1 MLISTSRKPSQK
13 TRTFCKNFSHAFGF
27 DYTNRGKSS
36 LRDLLIKAKQLGH
49 DSLVLVYQIKG
60 NPSKLTFYDL
70 EANEKLALLVSV
82 NTTNERLH
90 ISPKDLKIRSTVR
103 ELDVLAE
110 VLGIEVTT
118 EPQDSNYIRIS
129 YADYDDEK
137 NFAILYFV
145 NKKGEQ
151 IDFQGT
157 NRFPNKRKKNSRKLN
172 SFIICFKIIDLLI
185 CFIQGRF
192 LLVKV
197 KF

>member
-36 LRDLLIKAKQLGH
+36 LRDLLFKASGLGH

-90 ISPKDLKIRSTVR
+90 IKPEELKIRSTVR

-110 VLGIEVTT
+110 VLGIEITT

-129 YADYDDEK
+129 YADYDDDK
-137 NFAILYFV
+137 NFAIIYFV
-145 NKKGEQ
+145 NNNGEQ
-151 IDFQGT
+151 LDLQI
-157 NRFPNKRKKNSRKLN
+157 NVKK
-172 SFIICFKIIDLLI
+172 
-185 CFIQGRF
+185 
-192 LLVKV
+192 VV
-197 KF
+197 EP